1 MSIKCVNIASSI
13 LALTTMEKLRDKN
26 VLIEVQG
33 KSYWLDKEAYDK
45 MKEWVKKREL
55 EFPKR
60 WLTLTKNNQF
70 K

>member
-1 MSIKCVNIASSI
+1 
-13 LALTTMEKLRDKN
+13 MEKLKDKN

-45 MKEWVKKREL
+45 MKEWVKKRER

-60 WLTLTKNNQF
+60 RLTLTK

>member
-45 MKEWVKKREL
+45 MKEWVKER
-55 EFPKR
+55 
-60 WLTLTKNNQF
+60 T
-70 K
+70 